1 MKLSF
6 PLKRKREACQHENT
20 DPPAKI
26 SLSRHPPKWEPPRSS
41 QEKPREGR
49 VRESKSAREPQG
61 KASPSHET
69 RAASGACTHLDA
81 SNPTQQNRQNK
92 MEKLSRELPGK
103 ASIHPPLSKPC
114 KPKQAACETNPTTSG
129 PKGFQKL
136 VRNSE
141 PPTQSKAGCLA
152 ASLTCDPRVK
162 YSGKL
167 KPDEKVQML
176 EIAGQ
181 AKVLV
186 LTMVYQDGST
196 QLDAEQ
202 VRTQNVYDLRSH

>member
-1 MKLSF
+1 
-6 PLKRKREACQHENT
+6 
-20 DPPAKI
+20 
-26 SLSRHPPKWEPPRSS
+26 
-41 QEKPREGR
+41 
-49 VRESKSAREPQG
+49 
-61 KASPSHET
+61 
-69 RAASGACTHLDA
+69 
-81 SNPTQQNRQNK
+81 
-92 MEKLSRELPGK
+92 MEKVSRELPGK
-103 ASIHPPLSKPC
+103 ASIHPPLSKPR

-141 PPTQSKAGCLA
+141 LPTQSKAGCLA

-202 VRTQNVYDLRSH
+202 VRTQNVYDLRSHSYEIT